1 MASIK
6 PCTLLKV
13 LVQLLR
19 PFIKSYSYSSGPV
32 KEPYATLSGPIG
44 PSLSLSARTL
54 RGGTLPPAQLE
65 YVGGGSSASH
75 ASLAI
80 GVRGFKGIWDL
91 SGQALGVWGKGFR
104 VQALGV
110 IEGYLEDHG
119 T

>member
-6 PCTLLKV
+6 PCTLLKA

-44 PSLSLSARTL
+44 PTLSLSARTL

-65 YVGGGSSASH
+65 YVGGGSLASH

-80 GVRGFKGIWDL
+80 GVYTWRIMGL
-91 SGQALGVWGKGFR
+91 SKYGYKCPKWGYK
-104 VQALGV
+104 
-110 IEGYLEDHG
+110 
-119 T
+119 